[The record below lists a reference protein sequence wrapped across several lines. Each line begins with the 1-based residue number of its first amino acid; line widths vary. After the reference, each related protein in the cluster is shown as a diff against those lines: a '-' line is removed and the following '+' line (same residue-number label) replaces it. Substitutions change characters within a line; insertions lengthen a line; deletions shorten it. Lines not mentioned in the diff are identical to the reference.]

1 MWREV
6 KGGRVKGRGRLKKR
20 GKKEKKGIQE
30 EISSAA
36 LLGSARRHGNSS
48 EARRTAD
55 KRIRSF
61 LVSASLY
68 VSHPEI
74 SGQLIR
80 SLPESLFLLLLMKTR
95 LMAKR
100 PLATSHMDT
109 YSSVWG
115 VFHSSTFS
123 GLLNL
128 FFALAK
134 YILILHSNIFT
145 GASRSSASQQC
156 TSPSLLLHYS
166 Q

>member
-1 MWREV
+1 MWSEV
-6 KGGRVKGRGRLKKR
+6 KGGRVKGRGRLRKR

-80 SLPESLFLLLLMKTR
+80 SLPESLFFLLLMKTR
-95 LMAKR
+95 LMAMR
-100 PLATSHMDT
+100 
-109 YSSVWG
+109 
-115 VFHSSTFS
+115 
-123 GLLNL
+123 
-128 FFALAK
+128 
-134 YILILHSNIFT
+134 
-145 GASRSSASQQC
+145 
-156 TSPSLLLHYS
+156 
-166 Q
+166 